1 MNLRLSLLA
10 SQRVLKGAPFIGA
23 ADQLS
28 FRIIPP
34 AGTLLRAQTA
44 EGDFLAHVVSE
55 GAQQQW
61 AFRVLTRERRPELTP
76 QWWAGQVEQALG
88 KRRAKDAILGPG
100 PRRLV
105 QAEADG
111 LPGVTCDLWAPGV
124 ATMTVDSL
132 GALATL
138 EFVEEALIA
147 QGKLTTLWRRL
158 PLEGVAGKL
167 TPWHR
172 SPLLP
177 KGVAKLGVQEGPARL
192 ELDFEAGALPE
203 MEQRHWRAWVAERA
217 AGKDVLIWGDRPWEM
232 QAAESAGAK
241 VERVKE
247 SEGLKRLEALAEK
260 GAKYSAL
267 MAVLPVEA
275 KYAWGKFLFNKQGQ
289 RLAELLKAL
298 ALPEAGLFLAGLPVA
313 GKAQPGLDLAAG
325 SLVWGPMV
333 WPPDLPPLGPGFSPG
348 PTAWTATAP

>member
-10 SQRVLKGAPFIGA
+10 SQRILKGAPYIGA
-23 ADQLS
+23 QDQLS

-55 GAQQQW
+55 GPQQPM
-61 AFRVLTRERRPELTP
+61 AFRVLTRERRPDLTP
-76 QWWAGQVEQALG
+76 QWWAAQVELALG
-88 KRRAKDAILGPG
+88 KRRAKEALIGDG

-124 ATMTVDSL
+124 ATLSVDSP
-132 GALATL
+132 GSLATL
-138 EFVEEALIA
+138 DFVEEALIQ

-158 PLEGVAGKL
+158 PLEGVPGTQ

-177 KGVAKLGVQEGPARL
+177 RGLAKLSVKEGPA
-192 ELDFEAGALPE
+192 ELLLNFEAGELPE
-203 MEQRHWRAWVAERA
+203 MEQRSWRAWISSRSAKKA
-217 AGKDVLIWGDRPWEM
+217 ALIWGDRPWELR
-232 QAAESAGAK
+232 AAESAGAK
-241 VERVKE
+241 IERVKE
-247 SEGLKRLEALAEK
+247 AEGLKRLEALAQK

-267 MAVLPVEA
+267 MAILPVEA
-275 KYAWGKFLFNKQGQ
+275 KYPWGKFLFNKQGG
-289 RLAELLKAL
+289 RLAELLSAL
-298 ALPEAGLFLAGLPVA
+298 AESGAGLFLGGLPVA
-313 GKAQPGLDLAAG
+313 GKAQPGLDLTAG
-325 SLVWGPMV
+325 GLAWGPLL
-333 WPPDLPPLGPGFSPG
+333 WPADLPALGPGFSPG
-348 PTAWTATAP
+348 PPAWTATAP